1 MDQIILD
8 LKEEKEKIINE
19 LLQHN
24 INYPSLNTE
33 IMEYIEGYDFSEE
46 LNIDDFGDGVIDED
60 NMENGES
67 IDDKKNDKIKQKII
81 EEVDSYLPD
90 SIVCNSQIPF

>member
-1 MDQIILD
+1 LYETGERLIPYKMDQIILD

-33 IMEYIEGYDFSEE
+33 IM
-46 LNIDDFGDGVIDED
+46 
-60 NMENGES
+60 
-67 IDDKKNDKIKQKII
+67 
-81 EEVDSYLPD
+81 
-90 SIVCNSQIPF
+90 